1 NKEDLVEPRGALA
14 AKAVRRFAARGVLF
28 EAREL
33 DVAGGLL
40 LPETIWTRSAELVG
54 PARARRLPGFARE
67 EDSGGPGGPVHERG
81 RGLLE
86 KDHDRVGVL
95 RLDRLYVRPE
105 HLAEG
110 GDLPPSLQ

>member
-1 NKEDLVEPRGALA
+1 
-14 AKAVRRFAARGVLF
+14 KAVRRFAARGVLF

-33 DVAGGLL
+33 DVAVGLVL
-40 LPETIWTRSAELVG
+40 HEAIWTRSDELVDL
-54 PARARRLPGFARE
+54 ARTRLRDFARE
-67 EDSGGPGGPVHERG
+67 DDSGGLGEPVHERG